1 MVEQHY
7 RKERVPK
14 VSPFDRANIIKRRVS
29 AAFPSYPIRSA
40 IKLKEKAPNRDGQKG
55 GDIYLLAAVPLSE
68 NVRRT
73 LNAVQ
78 KSYASIAGFALLPV
92 ESAGMVQA
100 LSKKLAKVTEKASV
114 WSIFVGQHQ
123 NGGLRQV
130 VTKNGELALTRMT
143 PIVDSDI
150 DHDLWASEVA
160 NELKGTMSYLTR
172 FGFDIGDGLDVIVIA
187 NNSVAD
193 RVVSKVDFDCNLSV
207 LTSAEAANLLG
218 LKIGRQEEMR
228 YADPLHVAW
237 TGRKSSLALPLQAA
251 QLEAISSPAKTAM
264 AASLVLLAACGYLGY
279 DAFNQAS
286 TWTKNASD
294 ASNAQQQLVVIR
306 ADHAAELEKKK
317 AIGIDFMLIENSTKV
332 YDKLEKRA
340 MKPLGVF
347 DMIGKSLVPDI
358 RITSLDVRAVETAT
372 SLDPAAAP
380 DPNAP
385 PVDPNAPV
393 PPKEYEVV
401 LRIVFPAE
409 LAPEKGV
416 QKIDELEK
424 RLQSNL
430 PAHKVSIIKQV
441 ADLSYTG
448 NFVGEATSQLNKDKQ
463 KEDYE
468 AQIMIRGTML

>member
-1 MVEQHY
+1 
-7 RKERVPK
+7 
-14 VSPFDRANIIKRRVS
+14 
-29 AAFPSYPIRSA
+29 
-40 IKLKEKAPNRDGQKG
+40 
-55 GDIYLLAAVPLSE
+55 
-68 NVRRT
+68 
-73 LNAVQ
+73 
-78 KSYASIAGFALLPV
+78 
-92 ESAGMVQA
+92 
-100 LSKKLAKVTEKASV
+100 
-114 WSIFVGQHQ
+114 
-123 NGGLRQV
+123 
-130 VTKNGELALTRMT
+130 
-143 PIVDSDI
+143 
-150 DHDLWASEVA
+150 
-160 NELKGTMSYLTR
+160 
-172 FGFDIGDGLDVIVIA
+172 
-187 NNSVAD
+187 
-193 RVVSKVDFDCNLSV
+193 
-207 LTSAEAANLLG
+207 
-218 LKIGRQEEMR
+218 
-228 YADPLHVAW
+228 
-237 TGRKSSLALPLQAA
+237 
-251 QLEAISSPAKTAM
+251 M
-264 AASLVLLAACGYLGY
+264 AASLVLLATCGYLGY

-347 DMIGKSLVPDI
+347 DMIGKSLGPDI

-372 SLDPAAAP
+372 SLDPAAVP
-380 DPNAP
+380 DPNAT